1 MARKNMFEME
11 KIIVKKFIGMSI
23 SLLVLFMLVACGG
36 QGTTQEESGNKGTNE
51 ESKGFE
57 RS

>member
-1 MARKNMFEME
+1 
-11 KIIVKKFIGMSI
+11 
-23 SLLVLFMLVACGG
+23 MLAACGG